1 MAEFTSTAQNYEK
14 VCAILDKYGC
24 DPTKLIPILQKIQEV
39 YNYLP
44 EDVMTFVAT
53 KLNIPPSKV
62 FGVATF
68 FAHFALEA
76 KGKHI
81 IKICNGTACHVKKS
95 MPIRE
100 AVRKKLNL
108 AEGKNTT
115 DDMLFTIETVFCV
128 GACGLAP
135 VMIIDD
141 EVHGKMTPEK
151 AIEIIDKI
159 IEEEKK

>member
-1 MAEFTSTAQNYEK
+1 MAELTSTAQNYEK

-24 DPTKLIPILQKIQEV
+24 DSNKLIPILQKIQEE

-53 KLNIPPSKV
+53 KLCIPPSKV

-95 MPIRE
+95 IPIRE

-108 AEGKNTT
+108 AEDKNTT

>member
-1 MAEFTSTAQNYEK
+1 MAELTSTAKNYEK
-14 VCAILDKYGC
+14 VCAILDKYNN
-24 DPTKLIPILQKIQEV
+24 DSTKLIPILQKIQEE

-95 MPIRE
+95 MPIRD

-108 AEGKNTT
+108 AEDKNTT
-115 DDMLFTIETVFCV
+115 DDMMFTIETVFCV